1 LSEGPKHAA
10 HGVSYAADYHL
21 KVPFAKHL
29 GLVVDALEP
38 GVARMSCHLQPH
50 MLNSFGTSHGGVIL
64 TLLDVCMC
72 MAARTLHPGS
82 AGIMTI
88 TMNSVFVGGGTDPLK
103 AEARVLRDGRTTIFV
118 EAEARNADGEL
129 VAKASST
136 VRARP
141 AEKV

>member
-1 LSEGPKHAA
+1 MSEDAKHPA
-10 HGVSYAADYHL
+10 HGVAFAADYHL

-29 GLVVDALEP
+29 GLKVDALEP

-82 AGIMTI
+82 GGIMTI
-88 TMNSVFVGGGTDPLK
+88 TMNSVFIGGGKDPLK
-103 AEARVLRDGRTTIFV
+103 CEARVLRDGRTTIFV
-118 EAEARNADGEL
+118 EGEVRNTDGEL
-129 VAKASST
+129 VAKASAT

-141 AEKV
+141 AEKG

>member
-1 LSEGPKHAA
+1 LSEGAKHAA

-141 AEKV
+141 AEKT

>member
-1 LSEGPKHAA
+1 MSEGAKHAA
-10 HGVSYAADYHL
+10 HGVDYAADYHL

-29 GLVVDALEP
+29 GLVVDSLEP
-38 GVARMSCHLQPH
+38 GVARVSCHLQPQ
-50 MLNSFGTSHGGVIL
+50 MKNSFGTAHGGVVMTML
-64 TLLDVCMC
+64 YVCMC

-88 TMNSVFVGGGTDPLK
+88 TMNTAFIGGGTDPLK

-118 EAEARNADGEL
+118 ESEVRNADGEL
-129 VAKASST
+129 VAKATGT

-141 AEKV
+141 GEKV

>member
-1 LSEGPKHAA
+1 LSDSAKTAA
-10 HGVSYAADYHL
+10 HGVAYAADYHL

-29 GLVVDALEP
+29 GLKVDELEP
-38 GVARMSCHLQPH
+38 GVARMSCRLQPH
-50 MLNSFGTSHGGVIL
+50 MTNSFGTSHGGVVM
-64 TLLDVCMC
+64 TMLDVCMC

-88 TMNSVFVGGGTDPLK
+88 TMNTSFIGGGKDPMK

-118 EAEARNADGEL
+118 EGEVRNTDGEL
-129 VAKASST
+129 VAKATGT

-141 AEKV
+141 GEKG